1 MRRSPWIAAA
11 SITLVI
17 AAAARVIAAEPRP
30 PAAEEP
36 LSMTADQLDLD
47 VEGKS
52 ARLTGHVKLTRGA
65 VSVSCPRV
73 ELRYDDAPRVKWA
86 KGSGGVVAEVKGARA
101 EAPEVEIDFAARS
114 LTLRGGVKI
123 TRGDGWITAERASI
137 DMATARISMTQVKGS
152 IPLPGLAPEPAGAD
166 KR

>member
-17 AAAARVIAAEPRP
+17 AAAARVISAEPRP
-30 PAAEEP
+30 PAEEP
-36 LSMTADQLDLD
+36 LSMAADQLDLD

>member
-17 AAAARVIAAEPRP
+17 AAAARVISAEPRP
-30 PAAEEP
+30 PAEEP

-101 EAPEVEIDFAARS
+101 EAPEVEIDFTARS